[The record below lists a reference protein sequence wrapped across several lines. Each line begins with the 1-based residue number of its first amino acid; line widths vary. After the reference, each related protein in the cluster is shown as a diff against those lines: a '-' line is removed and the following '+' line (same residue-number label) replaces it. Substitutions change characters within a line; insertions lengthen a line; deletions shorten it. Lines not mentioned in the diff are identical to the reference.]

1 MRPRLLH
8 SSWLISA
15 LAAVAEPVGSAPSTA
30 GAVLPVRIVDS
41 RCNLQING
49 ALCRVGTAVVQV
61 TGKGAAP
68 ASGMSG
74 VVLNAAV
81 VSQQGAGYSTVWS
94 GIDRTATSNLNFQ
107 AGQNIPKSTILP
119 ATKTWVTERIC
130 PIRQPPGG
138 LQHCPLV
145 PSEKGRESWAF
156 C

>member
-49 ALCRVGTAVVQV
+49 ALRRVGTAAVQV
-61 TGKGAAP
+61 TGQGRRA
-68 ASGMSG
+68 GVRDVR

-81 VSQQGAGYSTVWS
+81 VSQRGAGCSTAWS

-119 ATKTWVTERIC
+119 PRK
-130 PIRQPPGG
+130 PG
-138 LQHCPLV
+138 
-145 PSEKGRESWAF
+145 
-156 C
+156 

>member
-41 RCNLQING
+41 RCNLPDQW
-49 ALCRVGTAVVQV
+49 RS
-61 TGKGAAP
+61 
-68 ASGMSG
+68 ASGWHRC
-74 VVLNAAV
+74 
-81 VSQQGAGYSTVWS
+81 GAGDGARAPRRRPGCPGRAQRGRGVPA
-94 GIDRTATSNLNFQ
+94 GRRVQHRVVGDRPD
-107 AGQNIPKSTILP
+107 GNIKPELP
-119 ATKTWVTERIC
+119 GRAEHPEVDDSSATKTWVTERIC

-145 PSEKGRESWAF
+145 PSERGRESWAF